1 MVCLGRDWAFLA
13 NIPPLQ
19 QRPAHQR
26 DLVRKDCSQWSCR
39 LGSSG
44 LASDHSTGANSNL
57 RRLQFFQSE
66 KEEERSRAFKRLD
79 ACEFAIPSE
88 QKKTPPK
95 KSPTKPRFRMQLR
108 MQARSWVPPNRRQ
121 YRRTDRSKHSR
132 RISGNSRQRK
142 GSPSRL
148 ELVDEIEF
156 RKGQKTQ
163 ATHAKP
169 RYYSLLLFRTRFSSS
184 GGRERA
190 QHVAVE
196 PCAPPIMEPNRC
208 YEGRR
213 PGSTTTI
220 GKKRIE
226 GQVPTMSKKGQVPGL
241 ALPGWG
247 SW

>member
-1 MVCLGRDWAFLA
+1 MGRDWHFWR
-13 NIPPLQ
+13 ISPLQ

-26 DLVRKDCSQWSCR
+26 DLVRKVCSQWSCR

-57 RRLQFFQSE
+57 RRMQFFQSE
-66 KEEERSRAFKRLD
+66 KEERSRAFKRLD

-88 QKKTPPK
+88 QKKNPQKVSDQATFSYAITHASTQLGPP
-95 KSPTKPRFRMQLR
+95 
-108 MQARSWVPPNRRQ
+108 PPNRRQ

-169 RYYSLLLFRTRFSSS
+169 RYYSLLFFRTTFSSS

-190 QHVAVE
+190 T
-196 PCAPPIMEPNRC
+196 R
-208 YEGRR
+208 G
-213 PGSTTTI
+213 G
-220 GKKRIE
+220 
-226 GQVPTMSKKGQVPGL
+226 
-241 ALPGWG
+241 
-247 SW
+247 

>member
-1 MVCLGRDWAFLA
+1 MGRDWHFWR
-13 NIPPLQ
+13 ISPLQ

-26 DLVRKDCSQWSCR
+26 DLVRKVCSQWSCR

-57 RRLQFFQSE
+57 RRMQFFQSE
-66 KEEERSRAFKRLD
+66 KEERSRAFKRLD

-88 QKKTPPK
+88 QKKTPK
-95 KSPTKPRFRMQLR
+95 KCPTKPRFRMQLR
-108 MQARSWVPPNRRQ
+108 MQARSWVPPPPNRRQ

-169 RYYSLLLFRTRFSSS
+169 RYYSLLFFRTTFSSS

-190 QHVAVE
+190 T
-196 PCAPPIMEPNRC
+196 R
-208 YEGRR
+208 G
-213 PGSTTTI
+213 G
-220 GKKRIE
+220 
-226 GQVPTMSKKGQVPGL
+226 
-241 ALPGWG
+241 
-247 SW
+247 